1 MRRLFGV
8 EWVAIPTAL
17 VIGVFDGLHLGHQ
30 RLLKLA
36 RKEANSRNLPLLAVT
51 FDPHPAEVLGK
62 ATGLLLLS
70 PEDKVRLLVQFGVD
84 VVLMVQFNQQV
95 ASLTPYDFIKELL
108 VLNPALVLVGENF
121 KFGKNQAGN
130 TSILKEAGEK
140 LGFEV
145 VNVSLE
151 IVNGEVTS
159 STLVRDFLNQGDVEK
174 AARLLGRP
182 FSIKGRVVKG
192 SGLASK
198 VLQTPTANLSFS
210 DRLVRSAYG
219 VYAGKAKINDLE
231 YPAVIY
237 FGTSPTLKLNQE
249 SLEVY
254 IPDFEGELKGEEIE
268 AVFLKYIRGERT
280 FKDESKLRQQVQ
292 EDLKKAHSLLKNC
305 HRSF

>member
-1 MRRLFGV
+1 MKRLFGV
-8 EWVAIPTAL
+8 ERVAIPTAL

-36 RKEANSRNLPLLAVT
+36 REEANRKSLPLLAVT

-70 PEDKVRLLVQFGVD
+70 PEDKAQLLVKLGVD
-84 VVLMVQFNQQV
+84 VVLMVHFNQQV
-95 ASLTPYDFIKELL
+95 ASLAPHDFIKELL
-108 VLNPALVLVGENF
+108 VLNPTLVLVGENF
-121 KFGKNQAGN
+121 KFGKDQSGHVD
-130 TSILKEAGEK
+130 TLKEAGEK

-145 VNVSLE
+145 LTVSLKK
-151 IVNGEVTS
+151 VSGEVTS
-159 STLVRDFLNQGDVEK
+159 STLVRDYLNRGEVGK

-210 DRLVRSAYG
+210 DRLVRPAYG
-219 VYAGKAKINDLE
+219 VYAGEAKISDLK

-237 FGTSPTLKLNQE
+237 FGTSPTLRLNQE
-249 SLEVY
+249 ALEVY
-254 IPDFEGELKGEEIE
+254 IPGFKGELKSEEVE
-268 AVFLKYIRGERT
+268 AVFLKFIREERT
-280 FKDESKLRQQVQ
+280 FKDANNLRRQVK
-292 EDLKKAHSLLKNC
+292 EDLRKAHSFLKN
-305 HRSF
+305 RR